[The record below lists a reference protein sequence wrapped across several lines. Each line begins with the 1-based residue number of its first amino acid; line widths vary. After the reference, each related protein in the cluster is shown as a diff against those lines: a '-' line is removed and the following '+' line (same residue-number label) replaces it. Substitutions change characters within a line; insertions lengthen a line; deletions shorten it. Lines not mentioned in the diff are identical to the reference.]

1 MQINRLSYFRQ
12 SILLMG
18 FFFYCLISVSAQKWA
33 PYIGDKLSPLDS
45 GKGFIISDFNH
56 FKHEV
61 IGQMYPSSL
70 ENIGDDAMDSL
81 KIKADTLR
89 NQLLEK
95 GMIIINESEVNI
107 LPYFNIYA
115 NEDLVLA
122 NLVFTI
128 NRLGGIKSLNYEV
141 KKGDT
146 LTIIYRIMSGA
157 GFDEI
162 EIIEG
167 KEVRLNL
174 NRNKKNKE
182 IRSTLIAAMDGAIAI
197 NLTNRGVLRSK
208 GKLLIT
214 KKAAQ
219 KKIAFKYQCDTL
231 FNVLKVKRVLHD
243 TMVESLYN
251 QSLSI
256 PSSLDITKNN
266 KLNVPIIFGSDKN
279 YFAWA
284 YWLGS
289 KTSVRQ
295 EWEKQVTAYTEKG
308 PLAVYLLQELTKK
321 GFIPLPEEKHPDLKF
336 SIEDSTH
343 FTLRT
348 FQGTYKGNEQS
359 TPSFNLRNNYAGFSI
374 TNPEMPFG
382 LSMQLKNNSTLY
394 NYDVLLNVVG
404 LYTNSY
410 EIEEEVTEKTC
421 QEYIILSVL

>member
-1 MQINRLSYFRQ
+1 MKLALIYKKSLFLFGCIFIC
-12 SILLMG
+12 SISLN
-18 FFFYCLISVSAQKWA
+18 AQKWA
-33 PYIGDKLSPLDS
+33 SFLGDKLSPLDS

-70 ENIGDDAMDSL
+70 EEIGDDALDSL

-95 GMIIINESEVNI
+95 GMITLNESEVNM

-115 NEDLVLA
+115 NEDIVLA

-128 NRLGGIKSLNYEV
+128 NRLGGVKSLNYEV

-146 LTIIYRIMSGA
+146 LTIVYRISSGA

-219 KKIAFKYQCDTL
+219 KKIAFKYQCDTI
-231 FNVLKVKRVLHD
+231 FNQVKVKHILHD
-243 TMVESLYN
+243 TLVEALYN

-256 PSSLDITKNN
+256 PSSADITKNN
-266 KLNVPIIFGSDKN
+266 KLKVQINFGADKN

-284 YWLGS
+284 YWIGTN
-289 KTSVRQ
+289 TSVRHV
-295 EWEKQVTAYTEKG
+295 WDLQVALNATKD
-308 PLAVYLLQELTKK
+308 PLATYLRQELSKN
-321 GFIPLPEEKHPDLKF
+321 GFVPLPEEKHPDIKF
-336 SIEDSTH
+336 SIEDSILN
-343 FTLRT
+343 TLRT
-348 FQGTYKGNEQS
+348 FQGIYKGDELT
-359 TPSFNLRNNYAGFSI
+359 TPSFNSRNNYAAYKI
-374 TNPEMPFG
+374 NNPNHPFG

-394 NYDVLLNVVG
+394 NYNVLLNVVG

-410 EIEEEVTEKTC
+410 ETEEEVTEKTC